1 MQSEVA
7 QMSLSDKLWAWFES
21 NKKQA
26 FYGIVALLFLGVVIG
41 FVIWHKGEKEIA
53 AGEALSSVSLRQTPG
68 TGVRGAEPAEAYL
81 KVAAEYPHSSAAAR
95 AVLLAAGS
103 QFDQAKYDQAKAEF
117 ERFMREYQGSSFMGE
132 ALLGIAACYD
142 AQSKTNEAITAY
154 RNLVEHHP
162 GESSVPQAKFA
173 LGRLYESQN
182 KPEQARTMF
191 EDVVRGDPYGSIGS
205 EAGIRLEELKQKY
218 PSLVP
223 PPATL
228 PAPTFTAPPPGTL
241 PLTNIGPLKMEK
253 K

>member
-1 MQSEVA
+1 
-7 QMSLSDKLWAWFES
+7 
-21 NKKQA
+21 
-26 FYGIVALLFLGVVIG
+26 
-41 FVIWHKGEKEIA
+41 
-53 AGEALSSVSLRQTPG
+53 
-68 TGVRGAEPAEAYL
+68 
-81 KVAAEYPHSSAAAR
+81 
-95 AVLLAAGS
+95 
-103 QFDQAKYDQAKAEF
+103 
-117 ERFMREYQGSSFMGE
+117 MGE

-142 AQSKTNEAITAY
+142 AQGKTNEAITSY
-154 RNLVEHHP
+154 KNLVEHHP

-223 PPATL
+223 PPPPVPT
-228 PAPTFTAPPPGTL
+228 PTFTAPAPGTL